1 MTDFAAEADYAHDI
15 LADHFAAAFD
25 TPPERDLTTVRG
37 AAAWGLEQARIE
49 RDWAEPRLASWASPE
64 LASRTFRRAVLDC
77 AGMAAAMVTDGN
89 AAYGVTWA
97 RAYRHLLDLV
107 DRADRARVSRAGG
120 AT

>member
-1 MTDFAAEADYAHDI
+1 MTDYAASRYYARHDGTEAT
-15 LADHFAAAFD
+15 D

-64 LASRTFRRAVLDC
+64 RASRTFRRAALDC
-77 AGMAAAMVTDGN
+77 AGICAGQFIDGY
-89 AAYGVTWA
+89 ASLTWA
-97 RAYRHLLDLV
+97 RAYRHLTDLA